1 MPIRLVLADDHPLLL
16 QGLISFLSTE
26 HDFEVVASCTS
37 GEEALKAVR
46 KHQPD
51 ILVLDIKMPGKDGLQ
66 VLQEIQSS
74 ANPVKVVILTGEITE
89 DETVKS
95 MRLGAKGLVLKELA
109 PQLLAQ
115 CLRKVY
121 AGGRWFER
129 NSLDQAMEKG
139 VRYSKAIEEVSE
151 ILTDR
156 EVEIVRMVARGHR
169 NNQIA
174 DKLCISDGTVKR
186 HLFNIFNKLHLES
199 RAELILYAQKKGLI

>member
-37 GEEALKAVR
+37 GEEALKAVC

-74 ANPVKVVILTGEITE
+74 AHPVKVVILTGEITE
-89 DETVKS
+89 DETVQS
-95 MRLGAKGLVLKELA
+95 VRLGAKGLVLKELA
-109 PQLLAQ
+109 PHLLAQ

-121 AGGRWFER
+121 AGGTWFER
-129 NSLDQAMEKG
+129 NSLNQAMEKG
-139 VRYSKAIEEVSE
+139 LRYSKAIEELSK

-156 EVEIVRMVARGHR
+156 EVEIVRMVARGYR
-169 NNQIA
+169 NTQIA
-174 DKLCISDGTVKR
+174 DTLFISEGTVKV
-186 HLFNIFNKLHLES
+186 HLYKIFKRLHLEN
-199 RAELILYAQKKGLI
+199 RTQLVLYAQQRGLI